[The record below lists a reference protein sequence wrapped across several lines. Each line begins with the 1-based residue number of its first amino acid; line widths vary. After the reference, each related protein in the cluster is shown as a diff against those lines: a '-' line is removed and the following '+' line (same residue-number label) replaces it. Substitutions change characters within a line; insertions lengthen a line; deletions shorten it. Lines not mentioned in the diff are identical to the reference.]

1 MDYLPK
7 VKMDYVPT
15 EPIITA
21 KVEEKIEEPV
31 EETKEPEPIIDEPVV
46 PKDNIQPEEIF
57 ANLPKKEVKY
67 NKNGTVKKPRPP
79 MTEEHKAKMK
89 AARERTQKAKREAR
103 DLIKQEKVLL
113 RQKKVKEVSK
123 LKKEV
128 EDPIE
133 TEEPTKEEEPI
144 IEEPTKQSEPVDIEK
159 AVLDGIMKYE
169 TIRKTRKADK
179 KKEKEKEASDKQIRD
194 TLLRATNPKPSGY
207 KNSPYAFCY

>member
-7 VKMDYVPT
+7 VKLDYVPQ
-15 EPIITA
+15 EPVITA
-21 KVEEKIEEPV
+21 KVEEKIEEPI

-57 ANLPKKEVKY
+57 SNLPKKEVKY

-89 AARERTQKAKREAR
+89 AAREKTQKEKREAR
-103 DLIKQEKVLL
+103 ELMKQEKVLL

-128 EDPIE
+128 EEP
-133 TEEPTKEEEPI
+133 EEITKEEEPKK
-144 IEEPTKQSEPVDIEK
+144 EEPTKQSEAIDIEK

>member
-31 EETKEPEPIIDEPVV
+31 EETKEPEPLLDEPVV

-57 ANLPKKEVKY
+57 SNLPKKEVKY

-89 AARERTQKAKREAR
+89 AARERTQKEKREAR
-103 DLIKQEKVLL
+103 ELMKQEKVLL

-123 LKKEV
+123 LKKEI
-128 EDPIE
+128 EDPV
-133 TEEPTKEEEPI
+133 EEEISKEEEPK
-144 IEEPTKQSEPVDIEK
+144 PTKQSEPIDIEK

-169 TIRKTRKADK
+169 TIRKSRKADK
-179 KKEKEKEASDKQIRD
+179 KKEKEQEASDKQIRD

-207 KNSPYAFCY
+207 KNSPYSFCY

>member
-7 VKMDYVPT
+7 VKMDYVPQ

-31 EETKEPEPIIDEPVV
+31 EEIKDPEPLLDEPVV
-46 PKDNIQPEEIF
+46 AKDFIQPEEIF

-67 NKNGTVKKPRPP
+67 NKNGTIKKPRPP
-79 MTEEHKAKMK
+79 MSDEHKAKMK
-89 AARERTQKAKREAR
+89 SARERTQKQKREVR
-103 DLIKQEKVLL
+103 DIIKQEKVLL

-128 EDPIE
+128 E
-133 TEEPTKEEEPI
+133 EPLEEEEYIPPQI
-144 IEEPTKQSEPVDIEK
+144 KQSDPVDIEK

-169 TIRKTRKADK
+169 TLRKSRKVEK
-179 KKEKEKEASDKQIRD
+179 KKVKEKEATDKQIRD
-194 TLLRATNPKPSGY
+194 TLLRATNPKKPLGY
-207 KNSPYAFCY
+207 NGSAYQFCY

>member
-7 VKMDYVPT
+7 VKLDYVPT
-15 EPIITA
+15 EPVITA
-21 KVEEKIEEPV
+21 KIEEKPV
-31 EETKEPEPIIDEPVV
+31 EETKEPEPEPEPLIDEPVV

-89 AARERTQKAKREAR
+89 AAREKTQKAKREAR
-103 DLIKQEKVLL
+103 ELIKEEKVLL

-123 LKKEV
+123 LKKE
-128 EDPIE
+128 I
-133 TEEPTKEEEPI
+133 EEPEEITKEEEPI
-144 IEEPTKQSEPVDIEK
+144 KEEPTKQTEPIDIEK

-194 TLLRATNPKPSGY
+194 TLLRATNPNPSGY

>member
-7 VKMDYVPT
+7 VKLDYVPQ

-21 KVEEKIEEPV
+21 KVEEKIEEPI
-31 EETKEPEPIIDEPVV
+31 EETKEPEPLLDEPVV

-57 ANLPKKEVKY
+57 SNLPKKEVKY

-89 AARERTQKAKREAR
+89 AAREKTQKAKREAR
-103 DLIKQEKVLL
+103 ELMKEEKVLL

-128 EDPIE
+128 EDPV
-133 TEEPTKEEEPI
+133 EEEIKVEPPPQ
-144 IEEPTKQSEPVDIEK
+144 IEKSEPVDIEK

-169 TIRKTRKADK
+169 TIRKSRKADK

-194 TLLRATNPKPSGY
+194 TLLRATNPNPSGY

>member
-7 VKMDYVPT
+7 VKLDYVPQ
-15 EPIITA
+15 EPVITA
-21 KVEEKIEEPV
+21 KVEEKIEEPI

-57 ANLPKKEVKY
+57 SNLPKKEVKY

-89 AARERTQKAKREAR
+89 AAREKTQKEKREAR
-103 DLIKQEKVLL
+103 ELMKQEKVLL

-128 EDPIE
+128 EEPEEITKE
-133 TEEPTKEEEPI
+133 EEPTKEE
-144 IEEPTKQSEPVDIEK
+144 PTKQTESVDIEK

-194 TLLRATNPKPSGY
+194 TLLRATNPKKPLGY
-207 KNSPYAFCY
+207 KDSAYSFCY

>member
-21 KVEEKIEEPV
+21 KIEEKIEEPI
-31 EETKEPEPIIDEPVV
+31 EETKEPEPLLDEPVV
-46 PKDNIQPEEIF
+46 AKDNIQPEEIF
-57 ANLPKKEVKY
+57 SNLPKKEVKY

-89 AARERTQKAKREAR
+89 AARERTQKEKREVR
-103 DLIKQEKVLL
+103 DIMKQEKVLL

-123 LKKEV
+123 LKKEI
-128 EDPIE
+128 EDE
-133 TEEPTKEEEPI
+133 TKEPEEI
-144 IEEPTKQSEPVDIEK
+144 IPSIEKPTKQSEPVDIEK

-169 TIRKTRKADK
+169 TLRKSRKVEK
-179 KKEKEKEASDKQIRD
+179 KKVKEKEASNKQIRD
-194 TLLRATNPKPSGY
+194 TLLRATNPKKPPS
-207 KNSPYAFCY
+207 